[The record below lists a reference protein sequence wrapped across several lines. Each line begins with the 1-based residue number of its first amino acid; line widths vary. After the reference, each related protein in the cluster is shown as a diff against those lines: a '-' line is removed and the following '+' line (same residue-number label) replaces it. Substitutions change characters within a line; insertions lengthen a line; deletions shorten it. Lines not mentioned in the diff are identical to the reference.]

1 MLQALTA
8 QTAADVLNFER
19 LETLGDSFLKYAV
32 SLALFLKFPD
42 MTEGQLTLI
51 KGKVVGNRNLY
62 YCGEKINLGSSLKV
76 KIFFYLMKD

>member
-62 YCGEKINLGSSLKV
+62 YCGEKINLGSCLKV